1 MAVATVT
8 GTGMAMTTGMAM
20 DTATVTAATTMVM
33 LVTMVSMATM
43 VILVMMAAAW
53 KTSVT
58 VAEVVVTGLAIA
70 AATHLADYLW

>member
-1 MAVATVT
+1 MAVVTVT

-20 DTATVTAATTMVM
+20 DTATVTAATTMVN
-33 LVTMVSMATM
+33 LVTIVSMTTM

-53 KTSVT
+53 KRSVT